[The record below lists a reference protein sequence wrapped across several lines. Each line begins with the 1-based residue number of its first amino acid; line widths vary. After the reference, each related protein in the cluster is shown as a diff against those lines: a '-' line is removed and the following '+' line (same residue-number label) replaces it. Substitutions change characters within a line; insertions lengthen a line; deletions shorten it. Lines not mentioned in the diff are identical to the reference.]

1 MLVLIGSIA
10 NLSFLGEVA
19 DKLGLTPGVE
29 ISRSNPVDIDVFS
42 HQCTALPGLFAMGP
56 LIGDNFVR
64 LVSELQKRQFNQWS
78 KIEELVIIKWFF
90 WSIKPQFKGPK
101 VAIWYILSQ
110 PWIDF
115 LKNGIPSK
123 YI

>member
-64 LVSELQKRQFNQWS
+64 LVSELQERTF
-78 KIEELVIIKWFF
+78 
-90 WSIKPQFKGPK
+90 
-101 VAIWYILSQ
+101 ILM
-110 PWIDF
+110 I
-115 LKNGIPSK
+115 
-123 YI
+123 

>member
-64 LVSELQKRQFNQWS
+64 LVSELQKRTFIMI
-78 KIEELVIIKWFF
+78 KIRGNL
-90 WSIKPQFKGPK
+90 
-101 VAIWYILSQ
+101 
-110 PWIDF
+110 
-115 LKNGIPSK
+115 
-123 YI
+123 